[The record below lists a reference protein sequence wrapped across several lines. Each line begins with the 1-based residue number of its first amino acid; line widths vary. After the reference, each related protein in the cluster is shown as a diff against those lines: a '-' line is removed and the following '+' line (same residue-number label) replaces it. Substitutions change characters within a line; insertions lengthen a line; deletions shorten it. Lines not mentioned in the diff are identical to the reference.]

1 MQRVLPLLLALA
13 LLVPSAAPA
22 DGTNEEAVLRSI
34 AEIDAFTA
42 DATPRK
48 APFKLTGTVVGTFLL
63 PKTGEVVL
71 SDDSGTRMSFYRDLG
86 LSRPEPG
93 DTIEASGVANMSG
106 EHEPYVLLEDYRVL
120 GRGPRPEPVAVRLPA
135 LNAREHNLAVVR
147 TEGTVADAFP
157 DEVDR
162 RYTIL
167 LLEDGGVVVPVSFP
181 RDAFGDR
188 RDLVDARIRVTGVY
202 RRNVEGVRKYS
213 WPNIAPSAPE
223 DIEVLEPPPADPFS
237 VPPLE
242 SRLYLTSGEIA
253 RMSRRSV
260 SGEVLATWSGDRA
273 MLRTVDGRIVNLT
286 LAHGVALPPCG
297 ETVVAAGR
305 PETDLFRINLA
316 AARWKAAAPRP
327 PTADE
332 EAADAAAAFWDD
344 EGLHSINAQI
354 HGTLVRARGVVRTL
368 PSPGDP
374 DLRFVLDAGDAS
386 IPVDVTSNPGIA
398 DGLRIGSEV
407 QATGRC
413 ILLTDPGR
421 RDYDSAKVHG
431 IALVLRSPADL
442 VVLRPAPWWTSGRLM
457 AVIAVMLAVIA
468 GGLVWNR
475 ALRNLADRRGREL
488 YREQVAHAV
497 AEFKTDERTR
507 LAVEL
512 HDSLSQA
519 LSGVACHL
527 AVGAGTFEADPAAA
541 VRCLETAR
549 KMLDSCRTELRQCLF
564 DLRSDTLEER
574 DFAVAIR
581 KTLEQLDDYAELAIR
596 CDVPRQI
603 LRDTTAH
610 AILSILRELTGNAIR
625 HGGATRI
632 EVEGS
637 VEPDRIVFTV
647 RDNGSG
653 FDPAA
658 CVGPAQGHFGLEGV
672 RNRLAKL
679 NGVFTI
685 ESAPGAGTTA
695 VVSIPLPAARAQET
709 PQP

>member
-1 MQRVLPLLLALA
+1 MQRVIPLLLALA
-13 LLVPSAAPA
+13 IAPTAVPAE
-22 DGTNEEAVLRSI
+22 GTLRSI
-34 AEIDAFTA
+34 AEIDAFA
-42 DATPRK
+42 EDATPRK
-48 APFKLTGTVVGTFLL
+48 VPFGLTGKVVGIFVS
-63 PKTGEVVL
+63 PKVGEIVL
-71 SDDSGTRMSFYRDLG
+71 SDDAGTRMPFYRDLD
-86 LSRPEPG
+86 LPRPEPG
-93 DTIEASGVANMSG
+93 DMIEASGVANMSD
-106 EHEPYVLLEDYRVL
+106 EHELYVRLDDFKVLEH
-120 GRGPRPEPVAVRLPA
+120 GPCPEPVPVRLSA
-135 LNAREHNLAVVR
+135 LNPREHHLEIVR
-147 TEGTVADAFP
+147 TEGTVVDAFP
-157 DEVDR
+157 DEVDL
-162 RYTIL
+162 RYMIL
-167 LLEDGGVVVPVSFP
+167 LLEDGGAVVPVSFP
-181 RDAFGDR
+181 RDVFGDR
-188 RDLVDARIRVTGVY
+188 KDLVDARIRVTGVY
-202 RRNVEGVRKYS
+202 HRNVEGVRKYS
-213 WPNIAPSAPE
+213 WPNIAPRAPE
-223 DIEVLEPPPADPFS
+223 DIEVVAPPPADPFS
-237 VPPLE
+237 APPLE
-242 SRLYLTSGEIA
+242 TRLYLTSDEIA
-253 RMSRRSV
+253 RMSKRSV

-273 MLRTVDGRIVNLT
+273 MLRTGDGRIVNLT

-297 ETVVAAGR
+297 AAVVAAGR
-305 PETDLFRINLA
+305 PETDLFRINIA
-316 AARWKAAAPRP
+316 AARWKAAPAQP
-327 PTADE
+327 PAAAE
-332 EAADAAAAFWDD
+332 EAVDAAAAFWDD
-344 EGLHSINAQI
+344 QGLLSINAQI

-368 PSPGDP
+368 TSPGDP
-374 DLRFVLDAGDAS
+374 DLRFVLDSGDAS
-386 IPVDVTSNPGIA
+386 IPVDVTSNPGIV

-431 IALVLRSPADL
+431 VALVLRSPADL
-442 VVLRPAPWWTSGRLM
+442 VVLRRAPWWTPGRLY
-457 AVIAVMLAVIA
+457 AVIAVMLAAMA

-475 ALRNLADRRGREL
+475 ALQHLADRRGREL

-541 VRCLETAR
+541 ARCLGTAR

-625 HGGATRI
+625 HGGATRV

-685 ESAPGAGTTA
+685 ESAPGAGATA
-695 VVSIPLPAARAQET
+695 VVTIPLPAARAQET

>member
-1 MQRVLPLLLALA
+1 
-13 LLVPSAAPA
+13 
-22 DGTNEEAVLRSI
+22 VLR
-34 AEIDAFTA
+34 
-42 DATPRK
+42 R
-48 APFKLTGTVVGTFLL
+48 
-63 PKTGEVVL
+63 
-71 SDDSGTRMSFYRDLG
+71 
-86 LSRPEPG
+86 
-93 DTIEASGVANMSG
+93 
-106 EHEPYVLLEDYRVL
+106 
-120 GRGPRPEPVAVRLPA
+120 
-135 LNAREHNLAVVR
+135 
-147 TEGTVADAFP
+147 
-157 DEVDR
+157 
-162 RYTIL
+162 
-167 LLEDGGVVVPVSFP
+167 
-181 RDAFGDR
+181 
-188 RDLVDARIRVTGVY
+188 
-202 RRNVEGVRKYS
+202 
-213 WPNIAPSAPE
+213 
-223 DIEVLEPPPADPFS
+223 
-237 VPPLE
+237 
-242 SRLYLTSGEIA
+242 
-253 RMSRRSV
+253 
-260 SGEVLATWSGDRA
+260 
-273 MLRTVDGRIVNLT
+273 
-286 LAHGVALPPCG
+286 
-297 ETVVAAGR
+297 
-305 PETDLFRINLA
+305 
-316 AARWKAAAPRP
+316 
-327 PTADE
+327 
-332 EAADAAAAFWDD
+332 
-344 EGLHSINAQI
+344 
-354 HGTLVRARGVVRTL
+354 
-368 PSPGDP
+368 
-374 DLRFVLDAGDAS
+374 
-386 IPVDVTSNPGIA
+386 
-398 DGLRIGSEV
+398 
-407 QATGRC
+407 
-413 ILLTDPGR
+413 
-421 RDYDSAKVHG
+421 
-431 IALVLRSPADL
+431 
-442 VVLRPAPWWTSGRLM
+442 APWWTSGRLM

-695 VVSIPLPAARAQET
+695 VVTIPLPAARAQET

>member
-1 MQRVLPLLLALA
+1 MERMVPLLLALA
-13 LLVPSAAPA
+13 LAPA
-22 DGTNEEAVLRSI
+22 VAPAEGTLRTI
-34 AEIDAFTA
+34 AEIDAFTE
-42 DATPRK
+42 DPTPRK
-48 APFKLTGTVVGTFLL
+48 APFELTGTVVGAFLL

-71 SDDSGTRMSFYRDLG
+71 TDDSGTRMSFYRDLG
-86 LSRPEPG
+86 LTQPEPG
-93 DTIEASGVANMSG
+93 ETIEASGVADMSA
-106 EHEPYVLLEDYRVL
+106 EHEPYVHLMDYRVL
-120 GRGPRPEPVAVRLPA
+120 GRGPLPEPVPVRLAA
-135 LNAREHNLAVVR
+135 LNAREHNLATVR

-162 RYTIL
+162 RYMIL
-167 LLEDGGVVVPVSFP
+167 LLEDGGAVVPVSFP

-188 RDLVDARIRVTGVY
+188 MDLVDARIRVTGVY

-213 WPNIAPSAPE
+213 WPNIALRAPE
-223 DIEVLEPPPADPFS
+223 DIEVLDPPPEDPFS
-237 VPPLE
+237 APPLE
-242 SRLYLTSGEIA
+242 NRLYLTSSEIA

-273 MLRTVDGRIVNLT
+273 MLRTGDGRIVNLT

-297 ETVVAAGR
+297 GTVVAVGR

-316 AARWKAAAPRP
+316 AARWKGDPSQAPA
-327 PTADE
+327 ADE

-344 EGLHSINAQI
+344 KGQRSINARI
-354 HGTLVRARGVVRTL
+354 HGMLVRARGVVRTL

-386 IPVDVTSNPGIA
+386 IPVDVTSNPGTA
-398 DGLRIGSEV
+398 AGLRIGSEV
-407 QATGRC
+407 QVTGRC

-431 IALVLRSPADL
+431 IAIVLRSPADL
-442 VVLRPAPWWTSGRLM
+442 VVLRRAPWWTSGRLM
-457 AVIAVMLAVIA
+457 AMIAVMLAALA

-519 LSGVACHL
+519 LSGVGCHL
-527 AVGAGTFEADPAAA
+527 AVGTKVFESDPAAA
-541 VRCLETAR
+541 ARCLETAR

-564 DLRSDTLEER
+564 DLRSDTLGER

-581 KTLEQLDDYAELAIR
+581 KTLDQIDGSADLDIR
-596 CDVPRQI
+596 CDVPRQ
-603 LRDTTAH
+603 LLLDTTAH
-610 AILSILRELTGNAIR
+610 ALLSILRELTGNAIR
-625 HGGATRI
+625 HGGATRV
-632 EVEGS
+632 EVAGS

-653 FDPAA
+653 FDPASCA
-658 CVGPAQGHFGLEGV
+658 GPAQGHFGLEGV

-679 NGVFTI
+679 GGAFTI

-695 VVSIPLPAARAQET
+695 VVSIPLPAARAQESSRT
-709 PQP
+709 

>member
-273 MLRTVDGRIVNLT
+273 MLRTADGRIVNLT
-286 LAHGVALPPCG
+286 LAHGEALPPCG
-297 ETVVAAGR
+297 AAVDAVGR
-305 PETDLFRINLA
+305 PETDLFRINLG
-316 AARWKAAAPRP
+316 AARWKAAEPPRP
-327 PTADE
+327 QR
-332 EAADAAAAFWDD
+332 W
-344 EGLHSINAQI
+344 
-354 HGTLVRARGVVRTL
+354 
-368 PSPGDP
+368 PG
-374 DLRFVLDAGDAS
+374 FS
-386 IPVDVTSNPGIA
+386 QPVK
-398 DGLRIGSEV
+398 RW
-407 QATGRC
+407 
-413 ILLTDPGR
+413 
-421 RDYDSAKVHG
+421 AK
-431 IALVLRSPADL
+431 
-442 VVLRPAPWWTSGRLM
+442 
-457 AVIAVMLAVIA
+457 
-468 GGLVWNR
+468 
-475 ALRNLADRRGREL
+475 
-488 YREQVAHAV
+488 
-497 AEFKTDERTR
+497 R
-507 LAVEL
+507 LAPVL
-512 HDSLSQA
+512 
-519 LSGVACHL
+519 
-527 AVGAGTFEADPAAA
+527 
-541 VRCLETAR
+541 
-549 KMLDSCRTELRQCLF
+549 
-564 DLRSDTLEER
+564 
-574 DFAVAIR
+574 
-581 KTLEQLDDYAELAIR
+581 
-596 CDVPRQI
+596 I
-603 LRDTTAH
+603 LT
-610 AILSILRELTGNAIR
+610 
-625 HGGATRI
+625 
-632 EVEGS
+632 
-637 VEPDRIVFTV
+637 
-647 RDNGSG
+647 
-653 FDPAA
+653 
-658 CVGPAQGHFGLEGV
+658 
-672 RNRLAKL
+672 
-679 NGVFTI
+679 
-685 ESAPGAGTTA
+685 
-695 VVSIPLPAARAQET
+695 
-709 PQP
+709 